1 MAVEGARD
9 TACSITAGDM
19 ARWLSVDLKT
29 IHNWVRRGF
38 LSGRR
43 TAGGHRR
50 FYRAEVVRFL
60 RDAGR
65 AVPGELARAAARV
78 AIVGQVGLRGAPL
91 AAKLGADHLM
101 VEHLANP
108 FQALLQV
115 AAGNYEI
122 LVVGLGAAS
131 HPVLDDFMRALREHA
146 LTRGVVAVGLS
157 ENASVRD
164 RFVKLGGDA
173 AVSDEQSLVRTV
185 LWLTG
190 AGSRPP
196 ELVGSI
202 PSPKLRRAGNQLRPV
217 SGLSAPLAPTR

>member
-1 MAVEGARD
+1 MAVEGVRD

-38 LSGRR
+38 LAGRR

-65 AVPGELARAAARV
+65 AVPGELTHATARV

-101 VEHLANP
+101 IEHLTNP

-122 LVVGLGAAS
+122 LVVGLGPGS
-131 HPVLDDFMRALREHA
+131 HPVLDDFVRALHEDA

-157 ENASVRD
+157 ESASMRE
-164 RFVKLGGDA
+164 RFVRLGGDA
-173 AVSDEQSLVRTV
+173 AVADEQSLVRTV

-190 AGSRPP
+190 AGPRPA
-196 ELVGSI
+196 ELVGSV
-202 PSPKLRRAGNQLRPV
+202 PAPKLRRAGNQLRPP
-217 SGLSAPLAPTR
+217 SRASLPLRHTR